1 MLIEQSEKQVLPD
14 GVYFEQ
20 STWYQVYTVETYL
33 HFMFLAERNGDPLPA
48 ELHRRVERMI
58 DFLAAICRPDGSLPQ
73 IGDADGGHLLPLARR
88 APADARRLFA
98 TAPLGLDRPHL
109 ALLSDG
115 AAPPRLWL

>member
-33 HFMFLAERNGDPLPA
+33 HFMILAERNGDPLPA

-88 APADARRLFA
+88 APGRAPRPFP
-98 TAPLGLDRPHL
+98 TAAPVLDRPDL
-109 ALLSDG
+109 AWLSDG
-115 AAPPRLWL
+115 APPQ